1 MRIAAFILLLA
12 IPQDSADPYYKFA
25 KGSTWSYGMNVGE
38 DGPKNL
44 KMKMTVTGE
53 ADGRITVD
61 MAQGAEGGH
70 ETKMLWYVADGL
82 LYWGEKKGDKLNE
95 AIGIF
100 KIGSKK
106 GDTWSAPAS
115 ETVQKHSA
123 THQGREEVKVPAGV
137 YKDAVHIKL
146 EVQEANGNIQLDM
159 FLVEKIGVVKMVYG
173 LGEKKMSMD
182 LEEFKPAK

>member
-1 MRIAAFILLLA
+1 MRVATLILLLA
-12 IPQDSADPYYKFA
+12 AAQDSADAFYKFP
-25 KGSTWSYGMNVGE
+25 KGSTWTYGMNVGE

-53 ADGRITVD
+53 ADGKLTVD
-61 MAQGAEGGH
+61 MARGAEGGR
-70 ETKMLWYVADGL
+70 ETKMLWYVADGI
-82 LYWGEKKGDKLNE
+82 LYWGEKKEEKLNE

-100 KIGSKK
+100 KVGSKK
-106 GDTWSAPAS
+106 GDTWSAPGS

-123 THQGREEVKVPAGV
+123 THLGREEVKVPAGA
-137 YKDAVHIKL
+137 YKEAVHIKL
-146 EVQEANGNIQLDM
+146 EVQETSGNIQLDM
-159 FLVEKIGVVKMVYG
+159 FLVEKVGVVKMVYG